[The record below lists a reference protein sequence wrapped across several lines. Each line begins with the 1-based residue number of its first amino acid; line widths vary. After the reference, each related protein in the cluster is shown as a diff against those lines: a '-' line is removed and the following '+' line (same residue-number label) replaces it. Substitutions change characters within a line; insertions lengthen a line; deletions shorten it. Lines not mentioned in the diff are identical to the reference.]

1 MKDSQRAFLGLL
13 RGEPKHCSMAAFLIE
28 EQDVL
33 RVSLMMGDR
42 YASVGTV

>member
-1 MKDSQRAFLGLL
+1 MKDLVLF
-13 RGEPKHCSMAAFLIE
+13 AASVYFK
-28 EQDVL
+28 QDVL